1 MHRSEIFV
9 WLDVLKEIFSA
20 VLLHPAQNP
29 LTSAKCLEINV
40 RLGGIGLSINQVA
53 GRTRRGGPNLEK
65 QRTTLNFDC
74 LSKPPRPEDAGV
86 FPELFSIKFRHK
98 NINKN

>member
-1 MHRSEIFV
+1 V

-53 GRTRRGGPNLEK
+53 GRAVADRILRNNEQL
-65 QRTTLNFDC
+65 
-74 LSKPPRPEDAGV
+74 
-86 FPELFSIKFRHK
+86 
-98 NINKN
+98 